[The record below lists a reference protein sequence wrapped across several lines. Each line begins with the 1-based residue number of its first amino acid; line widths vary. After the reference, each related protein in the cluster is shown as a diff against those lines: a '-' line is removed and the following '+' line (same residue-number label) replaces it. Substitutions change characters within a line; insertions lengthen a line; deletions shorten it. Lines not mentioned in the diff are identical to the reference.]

1 MMIKSALVLFL
12 LFCLNPKKSL
22 SQNYDSLHV
31 YAVYMYSMYM
41 INMDKDLI
49 KNEVDPIKIENQQTI
64 KDIYFFLT
72 NTVKGSYLKNIK
84 SNQLDVRLTFE
95 FFKNNRIIQTFGF
108 THSKK
113 MFINNELYSY
123 DIKKL
128 KQLDKYITGLSKILN
143 VR

>member
-1 MMIKSALVLFL
+1 
-12 LFCLNPKKSL
+12 
-22 SQNYDSLHV
+22 
-31 YAVYMYSMYM
+31 MYI

-64 KDIYFFLT
+64 KEIYSFLI
-72 NTVKGSYLKNIK
+72 NNVKESYLKNIK
-84 SNQLDVRLTFE
+84 SNHLDVRLTFE
-95 FFKNNRIIQTFGF
+95 FFKNNIIIQTFGL
-108 THSKK
+108 THLKT

-128 KQLDKYITGLSKILN
+128 KQLDKYITGLSTKLG